1 MPGPPPCSSLPASP
15 RRAGRPHTTSHGRK
29 GACRDVRTH
38 TRGRLRAGNTLPLP
52 PGSQP
57 LLDLVMLCQ
66 LESQAPWALRRWEQ

>member
-38 TRGRLRAGNTLPLP
+38 TRGSLCVLGTPSLYHLVASLSWTWSCSASLSPRPL
-52 PGSQP
+52 GH
-57 LLDLVMLCQ
+57 
-66 LESQAPWALRRWEQ
+66 